1 MAEILTHRQDIEQSV
16 FPQTGRIPIARTSET
31 RAKTENERSHSLD
44 SDPTVNELMIYR
56 IIEALTGG
64 E

>member
-1 MAEILTHRQDIEQSV
+1 MAEVLTHRQNMEQSV
-16 FPQTGRIPIARTSET
+16 LPQTGRIPNVQPSET
-31 RAKTENERSHSLD
+31 RAKTENERSDSLD
-44 SDPTVNELMIYR
+44 SDSTVNELMIRR

>member
-1 MAEILTHRQDIEQSV
+1 MAEVLTHRQNMEQSV
-16 FPQTGRIPIARTSET
+16 LPQTGRIPDVQPSET
-31 RAKTENERSHSLD
+31 RAKTDNARSGSLD
-44 SDPTVNELMIYR
+44 SDPTVNELMIRR

>member
-1 MAEILTHRQDIEQSV
+1 MTEVLTHRQDIEQSV
-16 FPQTGRIPIARTSET
+16 LPKTGRIPTAQPSET
-31 RAKTENERSHSLD
+31 GANSQNERSNSLD
-44 SDPTVNELMIYR
+44 SDPTFHELMIRR

>member
-1 MAEILTHRQDIEQSV
+1 MTEILTHRQNMEQSV
-16 FPQTGRIPIARTSET
+16 LPQTGKIPTAQPSET
-31 RAKTENERSHSLD
+31 PAKTQNERSDSLD
-44 SDPTVNELMIYR
+44 SDSTVNELMIRR

>member
-1 MAEILTHRQDIEQSV
+1 MAEVLTHRQNMEQSV
-16 FPQTGRIPIARTSET
+16 LPQTGRIPDVQPSET
-31 RAKTENERSHSLD
+31 RAKTDNARSDSLD
-44 SDPTVNELMIYR
+44 SDPTVNELMIRR

>member
-1 MAEILTHRQDIEQSV
+1 MAEVLTHRQDIEQSV
-16 FPQTGRIPIARTSET
+16 LPQTGRIPIAQPSET
-31 RAKTENERSHSLD
+31 RAKTENERSNGLD
-44 SDPTVNELMIYR
+44 SDPTVNELMIHR

>member
-1 MAEILTHRQDIEQSV
+1 MTEVLTHRQNIKQSV
-16 FPQTGRIPIARTSET
+16 LPQTGRVPIARTSET
-31 RAKTENERSHSLD
+31 RAKTENERSDSLD
-44 SDPTVNELMIYR
+44 SDSTVNELMIRR